1 MNVLQVIP
9 ELDAGGAERT
19 VIEIAEAVAT
29 SGGRALVASRGGRLE
44 AELAAVGGELIR
56 LDMKTKNPVKVW
68 SNADRLAEI
77 IAANG
82 IDIVHA
88 RSRAPAWSALW
99 AARRT
104 ETCVVTT
111 YHGIYTAKSGLK
123 RWYNSV
129 MARGDAVIA
138 NSEYT
143 AERVRTEHGDL
154 LARRDPALSQL
165 HVIPRGVDTIRF
177 DPAAVSA
184 ERVAEAKAGWDV
196 PEGAAVLLL
205 PARLTRWKG
214 QALAIEAVAK
224 LNTERPIV
232 LVCAG
237 DPQGREAYARELR
250 ELAKAKGVALRLP
263 GHAADMPAAFLAADA
278 VLNPSLEPEAF
289 GRTAAEAQAMGAP
302 VVAADHGGAREA
314 VAPGET
320 GWLAAPGDADALA
333 AALSEALSLDAEARA
348 ALAARARAR
357 IVARFSKTALQDATL
372 RVYRELLQ

>member
-1 MNVLQVIP
+1 LNVLQVIP

-19 VIEIAEAVAT
+19 VIEIAEAVTA

-44 AELAAVGGELIR
+44 AELAAAGGELVR
-56 LDMKTKNPVKVW
+56 LDMKTKNPVRIW
-68 SNADRLAEI
+68 NNADKLAEV

-138 NSEYT
+138 NSAYT
-143 AERVRTEHGDL
+143 AERVRAEHGDL
-154 LARRDPALSQL
+154 LTRRDPSLSQL
-165 HVIPRGVDTIRF
+165 HVIPRGVDTVRF

-184 ERVAEAKAGWDV
+184 ARIADAKAGWDV
-196 PEGAAVLLL
+196 PDGAAILLL

-214 QALAIEAVAK
+214 QALAIEAVAGMVM
-224 LNTERPIV
+224 ERPIV
-232 LVCAG
+232 LICAG
-237 DPQGREAYARELR
+237 DPQGRDAYARELR
-250 ELAKAKGVALRLP
+250 DLADTKGVALRLP
-263 GHAADMPAAFLAADA
+263 GHAADMPAALLAADA
-278 VLNPSLEPEAF
+278 VLTPSLEPEAF
-289 GRTAAEAQAMGAP
+289 GRTAAEAQAMGVP

-320 GWLAAPGDADALA
+320 GWLSAPGDPHALA
-333 AALSEALSLDAEARA
+333 AALSEALSLNDEARS
-348 ALAARARAR
+348 ALAAKARAR

>member
-1 MNVLQVIP
+1 MLQVIP

-19 VIEIAEAVAT
+19 VIEIAEAVAA

-44 AELAAVGGELIR
+44 AELAAVGGELVR

-68 SNADRLAEI
+68 SNADRLAEV

-143 AERVRTEHGDL
+143 AERVRAEHGDL

-165 HVIPRGVDTIRF
+165 HVIPRGVDTARF
-177 DPAAVSA
+177 DPAAVSS
-184 ERVAEAKAGWDV
+184 ERVGEARAGWDV

-224 LNTERPIV
+224 LNIERPVV

-357 IVARFSKTALQDATL
+357 IVARFSKAALQDATL

>member
-1 MNVLQVIP
+1 MLQVIP